1 MGWSAPIHDRMPVIL
16 ASEDYQRWIS
26 EEPDPRDPMK
36 PFPAELVTMWPIST
50 RVDKHENND
59 ADLLTPISE

>member
-1 MGWSAPIHDRMPVIL
+1 MPVIL
-16 ASEDYQRWIS
+16 SPEDCARWIG
-26 EEPDPRDPMK
+26 EEPDRRDPMK

-50 RVDKHENND
+50 RVNKHENND